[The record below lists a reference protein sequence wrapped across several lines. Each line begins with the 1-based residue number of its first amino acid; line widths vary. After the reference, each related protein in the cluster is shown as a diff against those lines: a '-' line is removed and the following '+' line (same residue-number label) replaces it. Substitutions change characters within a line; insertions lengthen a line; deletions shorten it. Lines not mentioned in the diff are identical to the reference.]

1 MIQDKM
7 IPLEITESCIRA
19 VNDGTA
25 TIEQLIYVI
34 QELEIE
40 IIAHK
45 ELVQELHKNLSL
57 TEAKLVRSQDVLY
70 AVTHG
75 SWQVDAMDKELER

>member
-1 MIQDKM
+1 M

-40 IIAHK
+40 TIAHK

-57 TEAKLVRSQDVLY
+57 TEAKLAKSQDTLY

-75 SWQVDAMDKELER
+75 EWKMSAIDRRASEL